1 MAFSGARAAIV
12 GVGHSKVYRHDDV
25 SLGLLA
31 IDACR
36 QAIEDARLTPRDID
50 GVCVCPGQP
59 FDGLG
64 TIVDGRNHVS
74 PGYMVNA
81 LGLEVSWQDAVGGS
95 TAGVIQYAVNAVS
108 SGTCS
113 AVLAF
118 RPLHSPKGRYGETN
132 PTSAEGLGQFLGP
145 YGVYAPAMFAHL
157 WERYMHKYGTT
168 REQMAPFIV
177 NNRKNALMWEHGY
190 WYQHRPESLTA
201 EDYLAARMISSP
213 LSLFDCDIPVQGCG
227 AFVITSADRAR
238 DLPHKPAYVRGIA
251 SSGFAGNG
259 IGSFVHPLEP
269 TMEAGFLI
277 AKHLWQSTGVE
288 PADVDVLNVYDGFSV
303 FVPLFLEAL
312 GFCPEGEAFSFM
324 TPENIGIN
332 GELPLNTSSGNLGA
346 GRMHGVPHM
355 MDAVLQ
361 IMGRSG
367 PRQVKDAEIS
377 VAAVVGSPTTASG
390 FIFSGFPQ

>member
-1 MAFSGARAAIV
+1 MAFPGARAAIV
-12 GVGHSKVYRHDDV
+12 GMGHSKVYRHDDV

-36 QAIEDARLTPRDID
+36 QAIEDAGLTPGDID
-50 GVCVCPGQP
+50 GVCVDPSQP

-64 TIVDGRNHVS
+64 AIMDGRNHVS
-74 PGYMVNA
+74 PGYMVKA
-81 LGLEVSWQDAVGGS
+81 LGLEVSWQDAVRGS
-95 TAGVIQYAVNAVS
+95 TAGVIRYAVDAVS
-108 SGTCS
+108 SGSCS
-113 AVLAF
+113 TVLAF
-118 RPLHSPKGRYGETN
+118 RPLHSPKGRYGQTN
-132 PTSAEGLGQFLGP
+132 PTTAGGPGQFLAP

-157 WERYMHKYGTT
+157 WERYIHKYGTT

-190 WYQHRPESLTA
+190 WYQHRPEPLTE

-227 AFVITSADRAR
+227 AFVITSAERAR

-251 SSGFAGNG
+251 GSGFVGNG
-259 IGSFVHPLEP
+259 FGDVVYPLES

-277 AKHLWQSTGVE
+277 AKHLWQSTGVG

-303 FVPLFLEAL
+303 FVPLYLEAL
-312 GFCPEGEAFSFM
+312 GFCPQGEAFPFM

-332 GELPLNTSSGNLGA
+332 GKLPLNTSSGNLGA
-346 GRMHGVPHM
+346 GRMHGVPHI
-355 MDAVLQ
+355 MDAALQ

-367 PRQVKDAEIS
+367 PRQVKDAHIS
-377 VAAVVGSPTTASG
+377 LAAITGSLTGASG
-390 FIFSGFPQ
+390 FVFSSSPS